1 MAQRVLYPDHIEP
14 LVQFVEETTPEHI
27 VARAHDK
34 LAAGTSVKDMLLAS
48 ALAVVR
54 SSDLPPGHHGGPLH
68 PLAGLHAV
76 RHIAARL
83 PGEYAMLPVIQNV
96 AVANK
101 HIHSPAMGPF
111 ILADAQP
118 VSDRDSLEGTL
129 AAFRDAASRG
139 VYNACDHY
147 FLYLVERLSPMQMLD
162 HVLGVAIAKNQLD
175 DHYFLFP
182 VFTWRAL
189 EYLGWE
195 YARYIGRAPV
205 RYVTRPTA
213 DASLEEVDGLIGK
226 YELLERD
233 LRVETGED
241 ETAAI
246 TALAADIGRCSQFGE
261 IPEGL
266 GRALAQG
273 VALEG
278 VGEGLSVGGSI
289 LFLRSQTGNP
299 MDVHI
304 NTGANARRYLLRQP
318 EQVAPGVRP
327 GVDVHVHRVARLR
340 AQEEDRPAHG
350 QALAHAFQGHSLGQ
364 RPPQPLGNLAELA
377 AAADVGGE
385 GGDGRRLVLTGLD
398 AQVALEQFVLA
409 DEPIHFF
416 ERRVGGGAGD
426 VADRRPPDVPGVLPA
441 EILQR
446 PPGED
451 RKQEVVVVQ
460 LILGNGDPEH
470 VIQHLHRGEPLHQVE
485 EVVIAGVVDPA
496 ARRIAERAERPLQAV
511 VFRYRLRVGQD
522 EGPHGRRV
530 DMLVGHGDVLDHG
543 QHGVLAGQ
551 ARRDVAHG
559 VQPGQRVERAAV
571 VTGRQIRGAH
581 HRQRRGQQHVL
592 HGR

>member
-1 MAQRVLYPDHIEP
+1 MARRVVYPDHIEP
-14 LVQFVEETTPEHI
+14 LVRFVEDTAPERV
-27 VARAHDK
+27 VAAAHDK

-118 VSDRDSLEGTL
+118 VSEHDSVEGTL
-129 AAFRDAASRG
+129 GAFRNAASRG

-147 FLYLVERLSPMQMLD
+147 FLYLVERLSPMQVLD
-162 HVLGVAIAKNQLD
+162 HLLGVAIPKNQLD

-213 DASLEEVDGLIGK
+213 DATLEEVDGLIGT

-233 LRVETGED
+233 LRVETGEE

-246 TALAADIGRCSQFGE
+246 TALADDIGRCSQFGE
-261 IPEGL
+261 IPEML
-266 GRALAQG
+266 ARALAHG
-273 VALEG
+273 VSLEG

-304 NTGANARRYLLRQP
+304 NTGANTRRYLLRQP
-318 EQVAPGVRP
+318 ELSRRTKLQALLVWHTGPEVRMAQRMLAPDLQP
-327 GVDVHVHRVARLR
+327 EPARVASLPFR
-340 AQEEDRPAHG
+340 AQEALLDEIATLIGSLPVGERLPAANIATWRSTDEVK
-350 QALAHAFQGHSLGQ
+350 QAAALAQQYADHGYAPEPLITVLGKIACRDNFTEMHALKHHQATYEEFHATRPSLRWRHLVAAVQ
-364 RPPQPLGNLAELA
+364 A
-377 AAADVGGE
+377 AA
-385 GGDGRRLVLTGLD
+385 
-398 AQVALEQFVLA
+398 
-409 DEPIHFF
+409 IS
-416 ERRVGGGAGD
+416 
-426 VADRRPPDVPGVLPA
+426 
-441 EILQR
+441 
-446 PPGED
+446 
-451 RKQEVVVVQ
+451 
-460 LILGNGDPEH
+460 
-470 VIQHLHRGEPLHQVE
+470 
-485 EVVIAGVVDPA
+485 
-496 ARRIAERAERPLQAV
+496 
-511 VFRYRLRVGQD
+511 
-522 EGPHGRRV
+522 HGRIQ
-530 DMLVGHGDVLDHG
+530 DIYEH
-543 QHGVLAGQ
+543 
-551 ARRDVAHG
+551 
-559 VQPGQRVERAAV
+559 AAEV
-571 VTGRQIRGAH
+571 MH
-581 HRQRRGQQHVL
+581 F
-592 HGR
+592 